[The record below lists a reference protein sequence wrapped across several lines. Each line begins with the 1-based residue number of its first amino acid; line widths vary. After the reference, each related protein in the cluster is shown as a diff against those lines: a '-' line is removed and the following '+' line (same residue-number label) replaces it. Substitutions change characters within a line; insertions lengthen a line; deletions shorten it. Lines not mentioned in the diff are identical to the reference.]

1 MPAVVTP
8 RTEDGEALGAASNP
22 GDPAR
27 PPNHPRARLFLALW
41 PTPGL
46 RNKLLAWRDAFDWP
60 AGAALVA
67 PDKLHLTLHFIG
79 PVARERIDAVGAG
92 IALATG
98 SFELRFGR
106 AELWPGG
113 IVVLRP
119 LASPDGLLAL
129 HRRLGE
135 AVRALGL
142 PTETRPYRPHVTVA
156 RKADG
161 AALRFEP
168 EPLRWRVRSHVLVES
183 RPGRGGGYVVL
194 RRYG

>member
-1 MPAVVTP
+1 MPAMLRADADPNDLAPPSSP
-8 RTEDGEALGAASNP
+8 R
-22 GDPAR
+22 
-27 PPNHPRARLFLALW
+27 RARLFLALW
-41 PTPGL
+41 PTPGV
-46 RNKLLAWRDAFDWP
+46 RSKLLAWRDAFDWP

-67 PDKLHLTLHFIG
+67 PNKLHLTLHFIG
-79 PVARERIDAVGAG
+79 PVARERIDEVADRL
-92 IALATG
+92 ALATG

-113 IVVLRP
+113 IAVLRP
-119 LASPDGLLAL
+119 LADTDSLLAL

-135 AVRALGL
+135 ALRALGL
-142 PTETRPYRPHVTVA
+142 PTETRPYRPHVTFA
-156 RKADG
+156 RKSGG

-168 EPLRWRVRSHVLVES
+168 EPLRWRVRSHALVES